1 MLQHI
6 MSTIR
11 WEPTRSSFVAFFQN
25 SICLRTTAT
34 PVYVLSVRIMDI
46 LMMKMKRMKIDPLG
60 ISCQTQRNQ
69 KKRAVKLIAPLEPH
83 WSLFP
88 LFNNVQA
95 LPRLLHL
102 FLLHVPDFTNS

>member
-1 MLQHI
+1 
-6 MSTIR
+6 
-11 WEPTRSSFVAFFQN
+11 
-25 SICLRTTAT
+25 
-34 PVYVLSVRIMDI
+34 MDI
-46 LMMKMKRMKIDPLG
+46 LMMKMKKNIRMKIDPLG

-95 LPRLLHL
+95 QSKPHFHLTSDLLNHPILPQHSITQYLMKQSSETQRLLGMTI
-102 FLLHVPDFTNS
+102 PDPYPIQMELSLKL